1 MAPLFGRAPHTDGNL
16 SIAARLAR
24 KARAPIVICYAP
36 RDPDGRFRVTFLPP
50 VYLASEPLDLLA
62 DVAALNAL
70 IEPLILA
77 HLEQWF
83 FLDDALE

>member
-1 MAPLFGRAPHTDGNL
+1 
-16 SIAARLAR
+16 
-24 KARAPIVICYAP
+24 
-36 RDPDGRFRVTFLPP
+36 
-50 VYLASEPLDLLA
+50 LDLLA